1 MDKDMYNQGDGQQNQ
16 RTEKDI
22 YKTMEENLQHLHEYV
37 QKWLDKIND
46 ENYTMD
52 MNNKED

>member
-1 MDKDMYNQGDGQQNQ
+1 MYNQGDGQQNQ